1 MMEQH
6 MEFLAFLLRAK
17 LKTYATGGE
26 GNERNLEDGTREMS
40 YREGDFFYRD
50 RYLGFNPFIG
60 EEVVWRNGKV
70 IWAMNYY
77 GAVTDESI
85 SAGDVYRFL
94 QNAMQQVT
102 AERPF
107 RGPNEYREGDFRYED
122 ESEGYVNQ
130 FSGEEKIFFQDRQV
144 YFLKYHGG
152 KVG

>member
-1 MMEQH
+1 
-6 MEFLAFLLRAK
+6 MEFVEFLLRAK

-50 RYLGFNPFIG
+50 RYFGFNPFIG

-77 GAVTDESI
+77 GAVIDEAVA
-85 SAGDVYRFL
+85 AGDVYLFL
-94 QNAMQQVT
+94 QKAMQQIT
-102 AERPF
+102 IERPF
-107 RGPNEYREGDFRYED
+107 RGPNEYSEGDFRYQD
-122 ESEGYVNQ
+122 ESEGYVDQ